1 MSPGTDTNLQG
12 QSLPER
18 EPTNR
23 LQPEGDMCIPYER
36 NIPFRAV
43 RNGNVS
49 PEAGALVPEPSG
61 TSDILPFRRDF
72 SLGGAAAAFIGG
84 INRWRQTQLNE
95 QLAHAMIEAVSDILH
110 DHARL
115 LGLSEVAHTIIGAEP
130 HQGRLLMRNE
140 HGAEWVLDYRSKGFE
155 CPRTF
160 PRDLL
165 ARLVPTWG
173 ESELSIAFQDS
184 VQKLRDIAAYSIVPR
199 VIPDGTTL
207 PSGPPRPTRSLVP
220 GTHLGDGLTLT
231 LVIPATESSLILN
244 PTAKGYLGIPYEA
257 LSGIAQGFL
266 HSATAHIYPHALP
279 TRSTPLWSAVST
291 NGTAS
296 ATFVRLLLDP
306 RLDRNSD
313 YLLAHPDRDTVVVA
327 HRGGSDLPALAAKV
341 KEVHA
346 NALRPVSPNLFRVVD
361 ERILPENS

>member
-1 MSPGTDTNLQG
+1 
-12 QSLPER
+12 
-18 EPTNR
+18 
-23 LQPEGDMCIPYER
+23 
-36 NIPFRAV
+36 
-43 RNGNVS
+43 
-49 PEAGALVPEPSG
+49 
-61 TSDILPFRRDF
+61 
-72 SLGGAAAAFIGG
+72 
-84 INRWRQTQLNE
+84 
-95 QLAHAMIEAVSDILH
+95 
-110 DHARL
+110 
-115 LGLSEVAHTIIGAEP
+115 
-130 HQGRLLMRNE
+130 
-140 HGAEWVLDYRSKGFE
+140 
-155 CPRTF
+155 
-160 PRDLL
+160 
-165 ARLVPTWG
+165 
-173 ESELSIAFQDS
+173 
-184 VQKLRDIAAYSIVPR
+184 
-199 VIPDGTTL
+199 VIPE
-207 PSGPPRPTRSLVP
+207 
-220 GTHLGDGLTLT
+220 
-231 LVIPATESSLILN
+231 TESSLILN

-341 KEVHA
+341 KEVYA